1 MGAGAQGVGP
11 CQSMM
16 LAVSFVIL
24 FLLTMVPPARAQNSY
39 SEFERG
45 LQLSDPQRAQ
55 VEDIRNRYINEWQ
68 NMRRESARRRMEL
81 RELSRDPDANAA
93 RIGRVQGE
101 LRDLDRARHNSYRQY
116 RSEVSRTL
124 NDRQRQQY
132 NTFCDKERRNRMREH
147 SFGPGRHG
155 R

>member
-1 MGAGAQGVGP
+1 MTLVL
-11 CQSMM
+11 S
-16 LAVSFVIL
+16 IL
-24 FLLTMVPPARAQNSY
+24 ILCLTLLISPPARAQNSY

-68 NMRRESARRRMEL
+68 YMRRESARRRMEL
-81 RELSRDPDANAA
+81 RELSRDPNVSPG
-93 RIGRVQGE
+93 RISRIQNE
-101 LRDLDRARHNSYRQY
+101 LQELDTARHNSYQQY

-124 NDRQRQQY
+124 NDRQRERY
-132 NTFCDKERRNRMREH
+132 NSFCDQERKKRKHERG
-147 SFGPGRHG
+147 FGPGWYG

>member
-1 MGAGAQGVGP
+1 
-11 CQSMM
+11 MM
-16 LAVSFVIL
+16 LVAVSFAIL
-24 FLLTMVPPARAQNSY
+24 FLLTTMAPASAQNSY

-55 VEDIRNRYINEWQ
+55 VEDIRNRYINDWQ
-68 NMRRESARRRMEL
+68 NMRRESARKRMEL
-81 RELSRDPDANAA
+81 RELSRDPSANAA
-93 RIGRVQGE
+93 RIGRLQGE
-101 LRDLDRARHNSYRQY
+101 LRDLDTARHNSYRQY

-124 NDRQRQQY
+124 NDRQKHQY
-132 NTFCDKERRNRMREH
+132 NTFCDQERRNRMRER

>member
-1 MGAGAQGVGP
+1 
-11 CQSMM
+11 MM
-16 LAVSFVIL
+16 LVAVSFAIL
-24 FLLTMVPPARAQNSY
+24 FLLTTMAPAGAQNSY

-55 VEDIRNRYINEWQ
+55 VEDIRNRYINDWQ
-68 NMRRESARRRMEL
+68 NMRRESARKRMEL
-81 RELSRDPDANAA
+81 RELSRDPSANAA
-93 RIGRVQGE
+93 RIGRLQGE
-101 LRDLDRARHNSYRQY
+101 LRDLDTARHNSYRQY

-124 NDRQRQQY
+124 NDRQKHQY
-132 NTFCDKERRNRMREH
+132 NTFCDQERRNRMRER